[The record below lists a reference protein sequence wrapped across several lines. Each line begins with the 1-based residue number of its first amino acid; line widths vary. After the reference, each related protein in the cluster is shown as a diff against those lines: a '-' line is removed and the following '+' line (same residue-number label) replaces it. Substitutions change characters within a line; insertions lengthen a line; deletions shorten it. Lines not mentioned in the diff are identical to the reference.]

1 MKVKKKAYKNKTT
14 NLISYQFNRNTE
26 SPHRYKIA
34 IMNNLIGTTR
44 LMNKNDFNHISDKQI
59 KLNLEKLKTN
69 NNRNDKN
76 VKDNI
81 KVFYG
86 N

>member
-1 MKVKKKAYKNKTT
+1 
-14 NLISYQFNRNTE
+14 
-26 SPHRYKIA
+26 
-34 IMNNLIGTTR
+34 MNNLISTTR
-44 LMNKNDFNHISDKQI
+44 LMNKTDFNHISDKQI
-59 KLNLEKLKTN
+59 KLTLEKLKTN